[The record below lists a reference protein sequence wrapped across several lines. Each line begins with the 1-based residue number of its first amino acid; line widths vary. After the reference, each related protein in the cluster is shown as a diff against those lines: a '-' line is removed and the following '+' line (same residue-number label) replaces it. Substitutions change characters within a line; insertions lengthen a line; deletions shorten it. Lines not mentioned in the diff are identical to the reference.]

1 MAYLR
6 GLVSSHQIISIII
19 MIYFTQQV
27 LVSILLDAFAW
38 VHQIIQV
45 LCSDPLKTPERIE
58 MVH

>member
-38 VHQIIQV
+38 VHQII
-45 LCSDPLKTPERIE
+45 
-58 MVH
+58 